1 MSRTGESGNGPVGDA
16 AALHGAVLE
25 LNRELEM
32 LSSRVAELAVAAEA
46 IATEQAGARRQPA
59 AGGRNQSQRSPR
71 SSRMEEVTV
80 TVRPLPELA
89 MAAMAETSL
98 RGLPCVKQV
107 VSVERSE
114 DWARFAL
121 EVVRGTDLISEMRSA
136 LPVAFR
142 SEQSDSGGITLDLK
156 WAWGTDQ

>member
-1 MSRTGESGNGPVGDA
+1 MSRTGESGNGRVGDA

-46 IATEQAGARRQPA
+46 IATGQAGSRQQPA

-71 SSRMEEVTV
+71 SRIEEVTV

-107 VSVERSE
+107 VSVERFE
-114 DWARFAL
+114 DWARFTL
-121 EVVRGTDLISEMRSA
+121 EVLRGTDLVSEMRSA

-156 WAWGTDQ
+156 WAWGTVE